1 VHDSKFRLEILEMLS
16 ECGVSGAQSLDRRD
30 RASGSEFLEPISR
43 SLRASK
49 KWAGRAAVTVRRHS
63 RRALL
68 HTCQTIFF
76 ATVTV
81 VSAVALVRGAI
92 GGLTRLFGDV
102 RWIGELVG
110 ASIFLGTT
118 IAVVLAS
125 TNGDDHRSPR
135 VTANETEVTSP
146 EPALAD
152 RELL

>member
-1 VHDSKFRLEILEMLS
+1 MHDSKFRLEILEMLS
-16 ECGVSGAQSLDRRD
+16 DCGVSDARNLDRKD
-30 RASGSEFLEPISR
+30 RGSASDFLEPVSR

-49 KWAGRAAVTVRRHS
+49 HLAGRAAVAMRRHS

-68 HTCQTIFF
+68 HACQTIFF

-81 VSAVALVRGAI
+81 VSAVALVRGVI

-125 TNGDDHRSPR
+125 TAGDDHHSSR
-135 VTANETEVTSP
+135 VAANESEVTSP

-152 RELL
+152 GELL